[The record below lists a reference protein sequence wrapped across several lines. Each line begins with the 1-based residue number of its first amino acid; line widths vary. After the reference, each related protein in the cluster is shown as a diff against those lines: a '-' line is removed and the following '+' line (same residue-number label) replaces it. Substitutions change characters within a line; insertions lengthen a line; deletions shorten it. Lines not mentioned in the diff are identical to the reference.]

1 MKTTILAATICFSFP
16 AASQAAPTMMER
28 RIWVEQQTREIE
40 DSQCEEKMKQWRCA
54 ISDKP
59 ACMKAFK
66 ELGPHC
72 RSQVVPDL
80 PEYVD
85 GNDGTYE
92 KAVKVY
98 VECLA
103 TEFSKKHI
111 LPMAKEKMDAYNE
124 CTGVTP
130 RSKPLSPG
138 LQKAM
143 EFSKTQT
150 TFTCHA
156 DGYLRKC
163 FGYTDGDCGSL
174 VSKAQLDCTMRWE
187 AEGKKV
193 KDEQPAIEEAGK
205 KITDCALADARATA
219 AKTRKKGTHKDCL

>member
-1 MKTTILAATICFSFP
+1 MKTSITLAGLLVFSASP
-16 AASQAAPTMMER
+16 ALGAPNMIER

-66 ELGPHC
+66 EAGNHC
-72 RSQVVPDL
+72 RGQVVPDL

-85 GNDGTYE
+85 GSDGSYE
-92 KAVKVY
+92 KAVKIY

-111 LPMAKEKMDAYNE
+111 LPMAKDKMDAYNE

-130 RSKPLSPG
+130 RSKPMSPG

-143 EFSKTQT
+143 DFSKTQT

-163 FGYTDGDCGSL
+163 FGYSEGDCGSL

-205 KITDCALADARATA
+205 KITDCALADARALA
-219 AKTRKKGTHKDCL
+219 AKSRKKATHKDCL

>member
-1 MKTTILAATICFSFP
+1 MKTPILLAASLLSLP
-16 AASQAAPTMMER
+16 AAHAGPNMIER
-28 RIWVEQQTREIE
+28 RIWVEQHTREIE
-40 DSQCEEKMKQWRCA
+40 ESQCEEKMKQWRCA

-59 ACMKAFK
+59 ECLKQFK
-66 ELGPHC
+66 ELGKYC
-72 RSQVVPDL
+72 RGQVVPDL

-85 GNDGTYE
+85 QNDGTLE
-92 KAVKVY
+92 TATKVY

-111 LPMAKEKMDAYNE
+111 LPMAKDKMDAYNE

-130 RSKPLSPG
+130 RSKPMSPG
-138 LQKAM
+138 LIKAM
-143 EFSKTQT
+143 DFSKTQT
-150 TFTCHA
+150 NFTCND

-163 FGYTDGDCGSL
+163 FGYSEADCKSL

-193 KDEQPAIEEAGK
+193 KDEPAPIEEAGR
-205 KITDCALADARATA
+205 KITDCALGDARALA
-219 AKTRKKGTHKDCL
+219 AKTRKKATHKDCN